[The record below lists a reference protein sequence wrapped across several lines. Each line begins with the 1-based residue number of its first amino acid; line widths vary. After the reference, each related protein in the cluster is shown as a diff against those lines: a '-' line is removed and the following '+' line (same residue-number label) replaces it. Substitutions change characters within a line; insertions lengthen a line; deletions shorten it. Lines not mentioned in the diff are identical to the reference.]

1 MSTLKKECDNVGGSA
16 SCEFRNTPKWS
27 KKGVQVH
34 DAQSDNL
41 LYIIKTKFCNQK
53 HFKHKMVQ
61 RVKNNDIRYC
71 NVSTLTSTLLK
82 QRKWKRGKRKK
93 QCKKTPGL
101 SKNETRSREKA
112 RTNKR
117 GDRTDQFTNVGTERD
132 NLIKMDFEKFY
143 PRCKNGCSNGCCD
156 CGPPLT
162 LCISLVEHSGSY
174 WDRFEP
180 GYDRKSDV
188 R

>member
-1 MSTLKKECDNVGGSA
+1 MMSTSIKKCDNVRGSA
-16 SCEFRNTPKWS
+16 SCESRITPNEWS
-27 KKGVQVH
+27 TNNDVQL
-34 DAQSDNL
+34 DNL

-53 HFKHKMVQ
+53 HFKIHKMVQ

-93 QCKKTPGL
+93 NCKKTPGL

-132 NLIKMDFEKFY
+132 NLIKKDFEKFY
-143 PRCKNGCSNGCCD
+143 IRCKNGCSNGCCD
-156 CGPPLT
+156 CGPTLT
-162 LCISLVEHSGSY
+162 LCISLVEHSDSY

-180 GYDRKSDV
+180 GFDLSV
-188 R
+188 IE